1 MIVQVNSCSEQ
12 KEWCCLEFQ
21 GEILSEG
28 HEKLGNLSLN
38 GNDATL
44 LLDHQILQGRV
55 QKLEKPLVITSDTES
70 NTLEIVA
77 VVQKKIIFNSRP
89 QPRMS

>member
-1 MIVQVNSCSEQ
+1 MIVKVNSSSNRT
-12 KEWCCLEFQ
+12 EWCCLEFQ

-28 HEKLGNLSLN
+28 HEKLGDLSLN

-44 LLDHQILQGRV
+44 VLDHQILQGQV

-70 NTLEIVA
+70 NTLEVVA
-77 VVQKKIIFNSRP
+77 IIQKKIIFNSRP
-89 QPRMS
+89 QPRMT